1 MRRKVKRFTDEEA
14 LAIATEFVTTS
25 STISELKSKY
35 GFTGDGTIY
44 NWMRKFGLSSPSE
57 DELKLLQIMKTEQN
71 KSPKE
76 EALEREIAALK
87 KELELE
93 KLKSRAYQ
101 KMIEIAERDLSI
113 TIKKKSG
120 HKQ

>member
-14 LAIATEFVTTS
+14 LAIATEFVTTN

-44 NWMRKFGLSSPSE
+44 SWMRKFGLSSPSE